1 MAKGKKRDCPP
12 HAEEHMSQQMNVGS
26 LSNLRVLSAVILAGT
41 MVLASAC
48 SSDVGN
54 PVAPG
59 ASTGVVNAEHE
70 SSSTAARPAAS
81 SALDG
86 DDLCHRT
93 SGTTAFV
100 LITVPASTVD
110 AHIAHGDAR
119 PGSPVPGQ
127 PDLILSRNCTPVST
141 SPITIAFDGLSH
153 NGSAFR
159 GYSQGGFTVS
169 PTSGRW
175 VALTTYGNPLPSI
188 IFNRSA
194 AQPTITAAVTITA
207 SGSEFRFQSVDLY
220 SSITTIP
227 YVFTGRL
234 KSNQVF
240 SVSAE
245 EGNTFGSFVPVAN
258 PNATDTIDTLVITL
272 SNPETPCCPNPV
284 GLDNIV
290 VVYQP

>member
-1 MAKGKKRDCPP
+1 
-12 HAEEHMSQQMNVGS
+12 MSQQISVGW
-26 LSNLRVLSAVILAGT
+26 LSCLRVPSVLLAGT
-41 MVLASAC
+41 MVLMSAC
-48 SSDVGN
+48 SREAGN

-59 ASTGVVNAEHE
+59 TGAGVVNAEHE
-70 SSSTAARPAAS
+70 SSPSAATSAAS
-81 SALDG
+81 SALEG
-86 DDLCHRT
+86 DALCQRT
-93 SGTTAFV
+93 SGTNAFV
-100 LITVPASTVD
+100 LITVPASAVN

-119 PGSPVPGQ
+119 PGGPVPGQ
-127 PDLILSRNCTPVST
+127 PDMILSGNCTPVST
-141 SPITIAFDGLSH
+141 SPVTLTFDGLSK
-153 NGSAFR
+153 NGSAFK

-169 PTSGRW
+169 PTFGNW
-175 VALTTYGNPLPSI
+175 VALATYGNPLPSI

-207 SGSEFRFQSVDLY
+207 GGSGFRFQSVDLY

-240 SVSAE
+240 SVSAA
-245 EGNTFGSFVPVAN
+245 EGNTFGSFVTVAN
-258 PNATDTIDTLVITL
+258 PNATDTIDSLVIAL

>member
-1 MAKGKKRDCPP
+1 
-12 HAEEHMSQQMNVGS
+12 MSQQMGAGS
-26 LSNLRVLSAVILAGT
+26 SSNLHVLSVLLAGT
-41 MVLASAC
+41 MVLTLAC
-48 SSDVGN
+48 SRDAGN
-54 PVAPG
+54 SVAPG
-59 ASTGVVNAEHE
+59 TVTGVVKAEHE
-70 SSSTAARPAAS
+70 SSSTAASSAAS
-81 SALDG
+81 SALEG
-86 DDLCHRT
+86 SDLCHRA
-93 SGTTAFV
+93 GGANAFV
-100 LITVPASTVD
+100 LITVPGSVVD
-110 AHIAHGDAR
+110 AHIAHGDAP

-127 PDLILSRNCTPVST
+127 PDMILSRNCTAVST
-141 SPITIAFDGLSH
+141 SPVTIAFDGLSH
-153 NGSAFR
+153 NGSAFTA
-159 GYSQGGFTVS
+159 YSQGGFTVS
-169 PTSGRW
+169 PASGRW
-175 VALTTYGNPLPSI
+175 IALTTYGNPLPSI

-207 SGSEFRFQSVDLY
+207 GGSGFRFQSVDLY

-234 KSNQVF
+234 NSNQVF

-245 EGNTFGSFVPVAN
+245 EGNTFGSFVTVAN

>member
-1 MAKGKKRDCPP
+1 
-12 HAEEHMSQQMNVGS
+12 MSQQMGVGW
-26 LSNLRVLSAVILAGT
+26 LSYLRVLSVLLAST
-41 MVLASAC
+41 MVLMSAC
-48 SSDVGN
+48 SKDAGN

-59 ASTGVVNAEHE
+59 TGTGVVNAEHA
-70 SSSTAARPAAS
+70 SSSTGASPAAS
-81 SALDG
+81 SALEG
-86 DDLCHRT
+86 SDLCHRT
-93 SGTTAFV
+93 SGATAFV
-100 LITVPASTVD
+100 LITVPASAVD

-119 PGSPVPGQ
+119 PGNPVPGQ
-127 PDLILSRNCTPVST
+127 PDMILSPNCTPVST
-141 SPITIAFDGLSH
+141 SPVTITFDGLSN
-153 NGSAFR
+153 NGSAFK

-169 PTSGRW
+169 PTSGSW

-207 SGSEFRFQSVDLY
+207 GGSGFHFQSVDLY

-227 YVFTGRL
+227 YVFTGLL

-245 EGNTFGSFVPVAN
+245 EGNTFGSFVTVAN

-284 GLDNIV
+284 GLDNV
-290 VVYQP
+290 VAVYQP

>member
-1 MAKGKKRDCPP
+1 MAKGKTRDCPP
-12 HAEEHMSQQMNVGS
+12 HAEEHMSQPMDVGS
-26 LSNLRVLSAVILAGT
+26 LSNLRVLSAVILAGA

-48 SSDVGN
+48 SSDVRN

-59 ASTGVVNAEHE
+59 AGTGVVNAEHE
-70 SSSTAARPAAS
+70 SSSTAASPAAS
-81 SALDG
+81 SALEG

-100 LITVPASTVD
+100 LITVPTSVVD
-110 AHIAHGDAR
+110 AHIAHGDAP

-127 PDLILSRNCTPVST
+127 PDMFLSRNCTPVST
-141 SPITIAFDGLSH
+141 GPITIAFDGLK
-153 NGSAFR
+153 GSAFK
-159 GYSQGGFTVS
+159 GYSQDGFTVS

-175 VALTTYGNPLPSI
+175 MALTTYGNPLPSI
-188 IFNRSA
+188 IFTRSA

-245 EGNTFGSFVPVAN
+245 EGNTFGSFVTVPN

>member
-1 MAKGKKRDCPP
+1 
-12 HAEEHMSQQMNVGS
+12 MSQQLDVGS
-26 LSNLRVLSAVILAGT
+26 LWNLRVLSAVILAGT
-41 MVLASAC
+41 TVLASAC

-59 ASTGVVNAEHE
+59 AGTGVVNAEHE
-70 SSSTAARPAAS
+70 SSSTAASPAAS
-81 SALDG
+81 SAQEG

-100 LITVPASTVD
+100 LITVPASVVD

-127 PDLILSRNCTPVST
+127 PDMILSRNCTPVST
-141 SPITIAFDGLSH
+141 SPITIAFDLSN
-153 NGSAFR
+153 NGSAFK

-169 PTSGRW
+169 PTSGSWMVLR
-175 VALTTYGNPLPSI
+175 TYGNPLPSI

-245 EGNTFGSFVPVAN
+245 EGNTFGSFVTVAN
-258 PNATDTIDTLVITL
+258 PNAADTIDTLVISL

>member
-1 MAKGKKRDCPP
+1 
-12 HAEEHMSQQMNVGS
+12 MSQPMDVGS
-26 LSNLRVLSAVILAGT
+26 SSNLHVLSAVILAGT
-41 MVLASAC
+41 MGLASSC
-48 SSDVGN
+48 SRDVGN

-59 ASTGVVNAEHE
+59 AGTGVVNAEHE
-70 SSSTAARPAAS
+70 SSSTTASPAAS
-81 SALDG
+81 SALEG

-93 SGTTAFV
+93 TDTAFV
-100 LITVPASTVD
+100 LITVPASVVD

-127 PDLILSRNCTPVST
+127 PDMILSPNCTPVST
-141 SPITIAFDGLSH
+141 SPVTIAFDGLK
-153 NGSAFR
+153 GSAFK
-159 GYSQGGFTVS
+159 GYSQGGFTVT

-207 SGSEFRFQSVDLY
+207 SGAEFRFQSVDLY

-245 EGNTFGSFVPVAN
+245 EGNTFGSFVTVAN
-258 PNATDTIDTLVITL
+258 PSATDTIDTLVITL

-290 VVYQP
+290 VVIQP

>member
-1 MAKGKKRDCPP
+1 
-12 HAEEHMSQQMNVGS
+12 MSQQMDVGS
-26 LSNLRVLSAVILAGT
+26 SSNLHVLSAVILAGT

-48 SSDVGN
+48 SRDVGN

-59 ASTGVVNAEHE
+59 VGTGVVNAEHE
-70 SSSTAARPAAS
+70 SSSTAASPAAS
-81 SALDG
+81 SALEG
-86 DDLCHRT
+86 DDLCHRAG
-93 SGTTAFV
+93 GTTAFV
-100 LITVPASTVD
+100 LIKVPANVVD

-127 PDLILSRNCTPVST
+127 PDVILSPNCTPVST
-141 SPITIAFDGLSH
+141 GPVTISFDGLK
-153 NGSAFR
+153 GSAFT

-194 AQPTITAAVTITA
+194 AQPTLTAAVTITA
-207 SGSEFRFQSVDLY
+207 GGAEFRFQSVDLY

-245 EGNTFGSFVPVAN
+245 EGNTFGNFVTVPN
-258 PNATDTIDTLVITL
+258 PNATDTIDSLVISL
-272 SNPETPCCPNPV
+272 SNPETLCCPNPV

>member
-1 MAKGKKRDCPP
+1 
-12 HAEEHMSQQMNVGS
+12 MSQQMGVGW
-26 LSNLRVLSAVILAGT
+26 LSYLRVLSVLLAST
-41 MVLASAC
+41 MVLMSAC
-48 SSDVGN
+48 SKDAGN

-59 ASTGVVNAEHE
+59 TGTGVVNAEHA
-70 SSSTAARPAAS
+70 SSSTGASPAAS
-81 SALDG
+81 SALEG
-86 DDLCHRT
+86 SDLCHRT
-93 SGTTAFV
+93 SGATAFV
-100 LITVPASTVD
+100 LITVPASAVD

-119 PGSPVPGQ
+119 PGNPVPGQ
-127 PDLILSRNCTPVST
+127 PDMILSPNCTPVST
-141 SPITIAFDGLSH
+141 SPVTITFDGLSN
-153 NGSAFR
+153 NGSAFK

-169 PTSGRW
+169 PTSGSW

-207 SGSEFRFQSVDLY
+207 GGSGFHFQSVDLY

-227 YVFTGRL
+227 YVFTGLL

-245 EGNTFGSFVPVAN
+245 EGNTFGSFVTVAN

-284 GLDNIV
+284 GLDNVV

>member
-1 MAKGKKRDCPP
+1 
-12 HAEEHMSQQMNVGS
+12 MSQRLGVGS
-26 LSNLRVLSAVILAGT
+26 LSNLRVLSVLLAGT
-41 MVLASAC
+41 MVLTAC
-48 SSDVGN
+48 SREASN

-59 ASTGVVNAEHE
+59 IGTGVVNAEHE
-70 SSSTAARPAAS
+70 SPSTAASSAAS
-81 SALDG
+81 SALEG
-86 DDLCHRT
+86 SDLCHRT
-93 SGTTAFV
+93 SGTNAFV
-100 LITVPASTVD
+100 LITVPASAVD
-110 AHIAHGDAR
+110 ARLAQGDAR

-127 PDLILSRNCTPVST
+127 PDMILSPNCTPVST
-141 SPITIAFDGLSH
+141 SPVTITFDGLSN
-153 NGSAFR
+153 NGSPFKS
-159 GYSQGGFTVS
+159 YSQGGFTVS
-169 PTSGRW
+169 PTSGSW
-175 VALTTYGNPLPSI
+175 TALTTYGNPLPSI

-207 SGSEFRFQSVDLY
+207 GGSGFRFQSVDLY

-240 SVSAE
+240 SISGE
-245 EGNTFGSFVPVAN
+245 EGNTFGSFVTVAN